1 MGSRFSSRRSS
12 SGAKISNTVRV
23 FGASRLGKRQEAFL
37 CGILSGGAHFRCD
50 RTSGQQRDSRK
61 YPRTQGLLMG
71 APRRSRARLLN

>member
-37 CGILSGGAHFRCD
+37 WASFQVACPFGA
-50 RTSGQQRDSRK
+50 TE
-61 YPRTQGLLMG
+61 PRLNSVTPESIP
-71 APRRSRARLLN
+71 APRGF